1 MTIRAADHQLVIP
14 NLVARVKTADGV
26 LRPVIERSCLATLVP
41 AASPLC
47 RM

>member
-1 MTIRAADHQLVIP
+1 MRAADNQLVIP
-14 NLVARVKTADGV
+14 NFVGRVKTVDGV
-26 LRPVIERSCLATLVP
+26 LRPVIEQTFPVATMP